1 MEHSTVA
8 VTPEKKRTWRW
19 GRLLWR
25 LLLVIVAVMLFLA
38 IDLSPTLPS
47 AKPPT
52 AEQARRA
59 KDLASRAQMALTY
72 GNGVASIR
80 ADRDDLKSAAALAN
94 ALGRF
99 GRVDAN
105 FVDKQLVL
113 QASRPIGPIWLNGS
127 AIIATSGKG
136 FPETRLTIGDLPLG
150 PTISRWVIERAR
162 WLARRRG
169 IEVPPLDDLVR
180 AVAIQ
185 PDAVVATVHLP
196 PKGKFANSLSD
207 LRGEPVD
214 ATETA
219 SIYCALR
226 KSNRKIPS
234 DDMATVVQ
242 RAFAAQSGKL
252 SAVESNRATFV
263 ALAMY
268 ATNPSAGR
276 LAGDAEQRAQTCKGR
291 KDDPRLATRTDLAK
305 HWSLSAAF
313 AVSLGD
319 DIGRA
324 MGEWKELSDS
334 RPGGTGFSFVDL
346 AADRAGLD
354 AARRATDSATA
365 ANVAKRM
372 RAATQESLL
381 PIRALA
387 LSEGLTE
394 ADFVARFSNV
404 DSKQFEAAKAKIDR
418 VLAERK

>member
-1 MEHSTVA
+1 MEHSTLA

-19 GRLLWR
+19 GRLFWR
-25 LLLVIVAVMLFLA
+25 LSLVAVGVILFLA

-99 GRVDAN
+99 GRIDAN

-113 QASRPIGPIWLNGS
+113 QASRPFGPIWLNGR
-127 AIIATSGKG
+127 AIIATSAKG

-162 WLARRRG
+162 WLVRRRG
-169 IEVPPLDDLVR
+169 VEVPPLDDLVR
-180 AVAIQ
+180 SVAIQ
-185 PDAVVATVHLP
+185 PDAVVTTIHLP

-207 LRGEPVD
+207 LRGQPVD

-219 SIYCALR
+219 TIYCKLR
-226 KSNRKIPS
+226 QTNRKTPT
-234 DDMATVVQ
+234 DDMAVVVQ
-242 RAFAAQSGKL
+242 RAFTAQSEKL
-252 SAVESNRATFV
+252 STVEANRATFV

-276 LAGDAEQRAQTCKGR
+276 LAGDAEQRVQTCRGR
-291 KDDPRLATRTDLAK
+291 KDEPRLATRTDLAK

-354 AARRATDSATA
+354 AAQRATDQASA
-365 ANVAKRM
+365 VALSKQM
-372 RAATQESLL
+372 RVATQEGLL

-387 LSEGLTE
+387 LSEGLSET
-394 ADFVARFSNV
+394 DFVARFSNV

-418 VLAERK
+418 ILAERK

>member
-1 MEHSTVA
+1 MEHSSLA

-25 LLLVIVAVMLFLA
+25 LSLVIVAVILFLA

-59 KDLASRAQMALTY
+59 KDLASRAQMALTF
-72 GNGVASIR
+72 GKGVASIR

-105 FVDKQLVL
+105 FVNKQLVL
-113 QASRPIGPIWLNGS
+113 QASRPLGPIWLNGR
-127 AIIATSGKG
+127 AIITTSAKG

-150 PTISRWVIERAR
+150 PTISRWVLERAR
-162 WLARRRG
+162 WLVRRRG
-169 IEVPPLDDLVR
+169 VEVPPLDDLVR
-180 AVAIQ
+180 SVANQ
-185 PDAVVATVHLP
+185 PDAVVATIHLP

-207 LRGEPVD
+207 LRGQPVD

-219 SIYCALR
+219 AIYCVLR
-226 KSNRKIPS
+226 QMNRKKPT
-234 DDMATVVQ
+234 DDMAIIVQ
-242 RAFAAQSGKL
+242 RAFAAQSERL
-252 SAVESNRATFV
+252 TAVEANRATFV

-268 ATNPSAGR
+268 ATNSSAGR
-276 LAGDAEQRAQTCKGR
+276 LAGDAHQRVQMCKGP

-313 AVSLGD
+313 AVSLGE

-354 AARRATDSATA
+354 AARRATDPGSA
-365 ANVAKRM
+365 VSISKQM
-372 RAATQESLL
+372 RVVTQEGLL

-387 LSEGLTE
+387 LSEGLSET
-394 ADFVARFSNV
+394 DFVARFSNV
-404 DSKQFEAAKAKIDR
+404 DSRQFEAAKARIDR
-418 VLAERK
+418 ILKERK

>member
-1 MEHSTVA
+1 M
-8 VTPEKKRTWRW
+8 
-19 GRLLWR
+19 
-25 LLLVIVAVMLFLA
+25 
-38 IDLSPTLPS
+38 
-47 AKPPT
+47 
-52 AEQARRA
+52 
-59 KDLASRAQMALTY
+59 
-72 GNGVASIR
+72 IR

-105 FVDKQLVL
+105 FVNKQLVL
-113 QASRPIGPIWLNGS
+113 QASRPLGPIWLNGR
-127 AIIATSGKG
+127 AVIATSAKG

-150 PTISRWVIERAR
+150 PSISRWVIDRAR
-162 WLARRRG
+162 SLAHRRG

-180 AVAIQ
+180 AIAIQ
-185 PDAVVATVHLP
+185 PDAVVAAIHLP
-196 PKGKFANSLSD
+196 PKGKFANSISD
-207 LRGEPVD
+207 LRGQPVD
-214 ATETA
+214 AAETA
-219 SIYCALR
+219 AIYCVLR
-226 KSNRKIPS
+226 LANRKKPT

-242 RAFAAQSGKL
+242 RAFASQRGKL
-252 SAVESNRATFV
+252 SAVEANRATFV

-276 LAGDAEQRAQTCKGR
+276 LAGDAEQRVRQCKGR
-291 KDDPRLATRTDLAK
+291 KDAPLLSGRTDLAA
-305 HWSLSAAF
+305 HWALSAAL

-354 AARRATDSATA
+354 AARRATDPGTA
-365 ANVAKRM
+365 VPLSKQM
-372 RAATQESLL
+372 REATQEGLL
-381 PIRALA
+381 PIRDLA
-387 LSEGLTE
+387 LSEGLSE
-394 ADFVARFSNV
+394 ADFVTRFQNV